1 MLIVQHLHAFVELC
15 LAVIMEPAAV
25 GYGNGGVGCIER
37 ERQALLRVKEELI
50 DNYDHL
56 SSWGSEDDKRNCCKW
71 RGITYSPLRGKISHS
86 LLELRHL
93 TYLDLSKGEIPR
105 ELSSLSELNQ
115 LNLSNNKLSDIIPE
129 EIGCLKQLES
139 LDLSQNQLSGK
150 LPSSMAGLN
159 FLNTLNLSYNDLSG
173 RIPSSNQLQSFSASV
188 FIGNHALCGLPLTQ
202 KCPEES
208 TTQAPKSST
217 DSQQNQEDGDNEF
230 RRWLYAGMGL
240 GFIVGFWG
248 VSCTLLLK
256 RSWRH
261 AYFQLLDKLAD
272 RLYVTLAVYRR
283 RLQQKSHS

>member
-1 MLIVQHLHAFVELC
+1 MTDRNPIGTIRHNYLLIENGLTLYFMGATELYIDKALVIWKGMKYIC
-15 LAVIMEPAAV
+15 KKNLARFRI
-25 GYGNGGVGCIER
+25 
-37 ERQALLRVKEELI
+37 I
-50 DNYDHL
+50 DL
-56 SSWGSEDDKRNCCKW
+56 SSN
-71 RGITYSPLRGKISHS
+71 KI
-86 LLELRHL
+86 E
-93 TYLDLSKGEIPR
+93 GEIPR